1 MAELKEITT
10 SVSCRL
16 NTGNYEGTEFF
27 VSLKFEVED
36 FDDPNEIINV
46 ARNAANLAM
55 VAQLARA
62 YKGMGKKVTRADLAK
77 RHGLVGTEH
86 E

>member
-10 SVSCRL
+10 SVSCRI

-27 VSLKFEVED
+27 VSLKFEID
-36 FDDPNEIINV
+36 QFDDVEEVSTV
-46 ARNAANLAM
+46 ARNMANLAM
-55 VAQLARA
+55 MAQLARA

-77 RHGLVGTEH
+77 RHGLVGTEN